1 MTMLY
6 RDRVN
11 TIAGAMILTSAL
23 LLVTACGGQST
34 APAVDDATATAAAA
48 TIAAAFN
55 TPPRSDDE
63 VATAVAATLTAAA
76 PPAIT
81 LPSPTPTAPL
91 PPSATPADT
100 ATSTPPT
107 ATPVPAPAAPAAASL
122 QTPDIQVSAPAAG
135 FQVIEHSG
143 GTLDRNE
150 VWQSGSLYVLSYDLS
165 IAERGQLIIEPG
177 VIVKLARGVRIYVAG
192 SLQVNG
198 NADNGVIF
206 TSLADDAFGGDT
218 DNNADMVLPS
228 PGDWNGLYF
237 YDSSRDDK
245 TTLTYARFRYAG
257 DPILL
262 SNAAPTLTN
271 IQLERNNVN
280 GYALSSGGW
289 TTSRWSN
296 VGNPYVVQNDI
307 SVDDM
312 STLTIEPG
320 VVVKFWR
327 SRLYVSGVLLAQGS
341 TDAPITFTSLADDE
355 IGGDTDNNADMALPS
370 PGNWNGLY
378 FYDSSRDDKTTLS
391 YVRFR
396 YAGDPILLNNAAPTL
411 TNIQLEQNNV
421 NGYALS
427 SGAWT
432 TSRWSNVGN
441 PYVVQNDVSLDD
453 MSALTID
460 PGVVIKFWRSRLYVS
475 GVLLAQ
481 GGEGQP
487 IVFTSLADDTI
498 GGDTDNN
505 ADAVL
510 PGPGDWNGL
519 YFYNTNNSNK
529 SVLGDAAVRYTQ
541 TAYTLADGA
550 APTIERVAV
559 MP

>member
-1 MTMLY
+1 MLY

-34 APAVDDATATAAAA
+34 TPAVDDATATAAAA
-48 TIAAAFN
+48 TIAAAFT
-55 TPPRSDDE
+55 TPQRNDDE
-63 VATAVAATLTAAA
+63 VATAVAATLTAAT
-76 PPAIT
+76 PVAIT
-81 LPSPTPTAPL
+81 LPSPTPTLPP

-107 ATPVPAPAAPAAASL
+107 ATPVPAPAAPVTALL

-135 FQVIEHSG
+135 FQVIERSG
-143 GTLDRNE
+143 GTLDGNE
-150 VWQSGSLYVLSYDLS
+150 VWQSGSLYVLRYDLS

-177 VIVKLARGVRIYVAG
+177 VIVKLGLGVHIYVSG

-206 TSLADDAFGGDT
+206 TSLADDEFGGDT
-218 DNNADMVLPS
+218 DNNTDMVLPG

-245 TTLTYARFRYAG
+245 TALTYARFRYAG
-257 DPILL
+257 EPILL

-271 IQLERNNVN
+271 IQLEQNNVNGYVLSAGGWTTSRWSNIGNPYVVQNDISVDDMSTLTIDPGVVIKFWRSRLYVSGVLLAQGSADAPITFTSLADDEFGGDTDNNADMALPSPGNWNGLYFYDSSRDEKTALSYVRIRYAGDPILLSNAAPTLASIQLDQNNVN

-307 SVDDM
+307 SLEEM
-312 STLTIEPG
+312 ST
-320 VVVKFWR
+320 
-327 SRLYVSGVLLAQGS
+327 
-341 TDAPITFTSLADDE
+341 
-355 IGGDTDNNADMALPS
+355 
-370 PGNWNGLY
+370 
-378 FYDSSRDDKTTLS
+378 
-391 YVRFR
+391 
-396 YAGDPILLNNAAPTL
+396 
-411 TNIQLEQNNV
+411 
-421 NGYALS
+421 
-427 SGAWT
+427 
-432 TSRWSNVGN
+432 
-441 PYVVQNDVSLDD
+441 
-453 MSALTID
+453 LTID

-510 PGPGDWNGL
+510 PGTSDWSGL

-529 SVLGDAAVRYTQ
+529 SVLSDAEVRYTQ

-550 APTIERVAV
+550 TPTMERVAV